1 MATVPPSFNLPRS
14 SGPADQQAHEKI
26 DNDRGG
32 NGQEERTNKS
42 RPEGGPNDPRKYV
55 PVHVIAQTKLAKM
68 HALSHRTLKAPAPE
82 MVFGD
87 IDCRHCP
94 DQNIVQR
101 YRNRRSDL
109 IAAENPRYGDRQQ
122 CL

>member
-1 MATVPPSFNLPRS
+1 
-14 SGPADQQAHEKI
+14 
-26 DNDRGG
+26 
-32 NGQEERTNKS
+32 
-42 RPEGGPNDPRKYV
+42 
-55 PVHVIAQTKLAKM
+55 M
-68 HALSHRTLKAPAPE
+68 HALSHRPLKAPTPE
-82 MVFGD
+82 MVFRD